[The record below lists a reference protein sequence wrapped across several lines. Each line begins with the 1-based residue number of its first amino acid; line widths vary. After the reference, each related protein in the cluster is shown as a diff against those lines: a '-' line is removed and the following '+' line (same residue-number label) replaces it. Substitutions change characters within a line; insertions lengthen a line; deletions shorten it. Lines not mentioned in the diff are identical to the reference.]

1 MCKKII
7 WINLSRLAFR
17 FRLHTTNPYR
27 VKLKMEKYNTLRE
40 RCPYSELFWFT
51 FLRVLFAFFPFMK
64 TKPETIRNKQTRLR
78 AVNISSNI
86 MSATNISNLLQNI
99 NEPLPVETQ
108 LDKALTWGKSLSTLP
123 IFTRREIDLHVR
135 KCGKLKGKSIS
146 KTSVRGRLFKHERF
160 LSSDSVYTAFNLLY
174 FYVKA
179 RCKASMKKE
188 LRNVRIQLCK
198 RTGEVYKATCSC
210 PAGKSGYCNHVM
222 ALLYE
227 TAKYSL
233 NQLTEVPQEKACT
246 SVLRK

>member
-108 LDKALTWGKSLSTLP
+108 LDKALTWGESLSTLP
-123 IFTRREIDLHVR
+123 IFTRREIELHVR

-146 KTSVRGRLFKHERF
+146 KTSVRGKLFKHERF

-174 FYVKA
+174 FYVKP

-188 LRNVRIQLCK
+188 LQNVRIQLCK
-198 RTGEVYKATCSC
+198 RTDEVYKATCSY
-210 PAGKSGYCNHVM
+210 PARKSGCCNHVM
-222 ALLYE
+222 ALLCE
-227 TAKYSL
+227 IAKYSL
-233 NQLTEVPQEKACT
+233 SQLTEVP
-246 SVLRK
+246 